1 MIAADSRRSDGYLV
15 FVITRQLDAS
25 KVLKHLVNIANL
37 STSEMQIRMLCSC
50 SRVLLARNSS
60 LNEPFVLLGS
70 LGFAA
75 RREHETVNR
84 RSRNTMC
91 FQPRYTIK
99 QMLSDLLKR
108 NTHAGCSIRSSP
120 CLSIERMHMKKTCHL
135 FHQGR
140 VHNMNL
146 WGSTLAWS
154 GPRLSL
160 LFACM

>member
-15 FVITRQLDAS
+15 FVITQQLDAS
-25 KVLKHLVNIANL
+25 KLLKHLVHIANL
-37 STSEMQIRMLCSC
+37 STSEMQIWMLCSC
-50 SRVLLARNSS
+50 SRALLAKNLS
-60 LNEPFVLLGS
+60 LNQPFVLLGS
-70 LGFAA
+70 LSFAA

-91 FQPRYTIK
+91 FQSRYAIK
-99 QMLSDLLKR
+99 QILSDLLKR
-108 NTHAGCSIRSSP
+108 NTHAICSIRSSP
-120 CLSIERMHMKKTCHL
+120 CSSVERMHRKNNDL
-135 FHQGR
+135 LNQGP
-140 VHNMNL
+140 VHDVNL